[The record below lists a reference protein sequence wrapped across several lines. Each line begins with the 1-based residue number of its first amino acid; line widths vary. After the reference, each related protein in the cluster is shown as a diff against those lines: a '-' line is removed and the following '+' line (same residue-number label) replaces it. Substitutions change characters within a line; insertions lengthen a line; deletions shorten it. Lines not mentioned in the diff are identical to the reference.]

1 MDLPTLPGLVPGL
14 PDAAE
19 GMYAAVLVP
28 LYVRNGDVRVLL
40 TKRPMHM
47 PTHKGDLAFPGGKPE
62 HGDGG
67 PAGTALREAAEEVGI
82 DPDSVRI
89 LGHLEPIHTV
99 EYRRFVVPMVGWV
112 DPTPELRPDPGEVE
126 LVLEPSLE
134 ELRDATTWFH
144 QSWSGRHVWFR
155 EIGDEVLWG
164 ATAMM
169 TRRLLGLPDRAV

>member
-1 MDLPTLPGLVPGL
+1 VQLPDLPGLVPGL

-19 GMYAAVLVP
+19 GMYAAVLIP
-28 LYVRNGDVRVLL
+28 LYERDDAVRMLL

-67 PAGTALREAAEEVGI
+67 PAGTALREAEEEVGI
-82 DPDSVRI
+82 EPGTVRI
-89 LGHLEPIHTV
+89 VGHLEPIHTV
-99 EYRRFVVPMVGWV
+99 EYRRYVVPMVGWV
-112 DPTPELRPDPGEVE
+112 DPAPELRPDPNEVD
-126 LVLEPSLE
+126 LCLEPTVE
-134 ELRDATTWFH
+134 ELRDPSTWFH

-169 TRRLLGLPDRAV
+169 ARQLLGLPGRAD

>member
-1 MDLPTLPGLVPGL
+1 MDFPPLPGLVPGL

-28 LYVRNGDVRVLL
+28 LYVREGDVRVLL

-62 HGDGG
+62 LGDGG
-67 PAGTALREAAEEVGI
+67 PAGTALREAEEEVGI
-82 DPDSVRI
+82 DPDTVRI

-126 LVLEPSLE
+126 LVLEPTLE
-134 ELRDATTWFH
+134 ELRDSTTWFH

>member
-67 PAGTALREAAEEVGI
+67 PAGTALREAEEEVGI